1 MAWDHGQI
9 AGSPPPDTGYPA
21 PGSLSAGDLADA
33 SPSEMPAVQL
43 RHFFDMFEAD
53 QVFLNDPAL
62 ALPLPACPKAGGPLE
77 KGLGKTAELQQVF
90 SVRLYGTIT
99 HLAQRQRMQS
109 VIMIATLQRVS
120 PSSVVV
126 EACRPGDETA
136 AATQS
141 CRRTLLRGYAAQVFV
156 DFVEGSTEP
165 LRLRRRNL

>member
-1 MAWDHGQI
+1 
-9 AGSPPPDTGYPA
+9 
-21 PGSLSAGDLADA
+21 
-33 SPSEMPAVQL
+33 
-43 RHFFDMFEAD
+43 
-53 QVFLNDPAL
+53 
-62 ALPLPACPKAGGPLE
+62 
-77 KGLGKTAELQQVF
+77 LQQVF

-126 EACRPGDETA
+126 DACRPGDETA

-141 CRRTLLRGYAAQVFV
+141 CRRTLLRGCAAQVFV